1 MIIKIIS
8 IGNKMHSLESEQ
20 IGFYLKQLPKNLKIE
35 FINIK
40 NSKSSK
46 NSKDEILDY
55 ESNLLL
61 NKTNQED
68 LIVSWDPKGE
78 QIDSYNFSKFI
89 SECENSNKTIS
100 FLIGG
105 AFGLSKIV
113 KKNSHK
119 IFSASLL
126 TFPHRLFRLLLVEQI
141 YRSHTIKNNMPY
153 HK

>member
-1 MIIKIIS
+1 M
-8 IGNKMHSLESEQ
+8 
-20 IGFYLKQLPKNLKIE
+20 
-35 FINIK
+35 
-40 NSKSSK
+40 
-46 NSKDEILDY
+46 
-55 ESNLLL
+55 